1 VGSGSLQNAIGS
13 GNLRSLSGG
22 NLGGIVAQPEQKG
35 EESKENEGWCKEPV
49 MWMIDATMPMSDSYF
64 MALFALS
71 CVWLMI
77 FTYVMVDGSER
88 VGCIM
93 GIEQVIMGLIVLAA
107 GTSVP
112 DMISSIVVAKAGK
125 GDMAVANAVGSNT
138 FDLLLGLGAPW
149 LLRTFIDGPIQVP
162 TEKLGET
169 IVILILCL
177 GGYVTILVSSGWTLS
192 KNAGIAMLVTYLC
205 VISYVVAKELRDT
218 MQSEA

>member
-1 VGSGSLQNAIGS
+1 
-13 GNLRSLSGG
+13 
-22 NLGGIVAQPEQKG
+22 
-35 EESKENEGWCKEPV
+35 
-49 MWMIDATMPMSDSYF
+49 
-64 MALFALS
+64 MA
-71 CVWLMI
+71 

-93 GIEQVIMGLIVLAA
+93 GIKQVIMGLIVLAA

-149 LLRTFIDGPIQVP
+149 LLRTISDGPIEVP

-169 IVILILCL
+169 IIILSLCL
-177 GGYVTILVSSGWTLS
+177 VGYVAILAKSGWTLTR
-192 KNAGIAMLVTYLC
+192 NAGIAMLVTYAC
-205 VISYVVAKELRDT
+205 VISYVLAKELNA
-218 MQSEA
+218 QQIVVGP